1 MEILEDNIV
10 QKSENNRPKVTLSMS
25 SNNNKYTD
33 KTHSSNNKET
43 FNN

>member
-10 QKSENNRPKVTLSMS
+10 QKSENNRPKVTLSK
-25 SNNNKYTD
+25 NNKYTD
-33 KTHSSNNKET
+33 NFHSSNNKET

>member
-1 MEILEDNIV
+1 MEIVEDNIV

-25 SNNNKYTD
+25 SKNNKFTD
-33 KTHSSNNKET
+33 KIHSSNIT